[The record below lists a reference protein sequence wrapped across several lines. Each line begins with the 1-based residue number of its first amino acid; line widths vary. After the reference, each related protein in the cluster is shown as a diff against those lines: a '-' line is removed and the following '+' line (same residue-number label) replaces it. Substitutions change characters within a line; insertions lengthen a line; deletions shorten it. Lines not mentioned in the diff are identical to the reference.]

1 MRISELL
8 NKVYLPIIISLLL
21 VSTAV
26 YADEPVDIW
35 NVQEKKIIDQNIS
48 DEDLEEKNI
57 PQNSV
62 YEMQSKKKISW
73 I

>member
-62 YEMQSKKKISW
+62 YEMQSKKKK
-73 I
+73 